1 MAIRIIEAAPGS
13 DTGERKVKI
22 LERAPDAAPKVEPRR
37 AVFDPLHDVAR
48 AFAPMIE
55 QGKADVAKM
64 RAGQSA
70 ASLNPFE
77 NPAIAAPIAALQAL
91 SNQFTGPASRAM
103 GRSGLPIYEPLAAP
117 GSAGFGKPTRKLE
130 GADRD
135 RAFEDVL
142 NTALAG
148 VRSVAPLRVGPPK
161 PTPARVVAS
170 KAEKRVGAAVE
181 RAIQRDAMTAADV
194 LAKTEKGTPS
204 FQAGGENLVSLAE
217 VAAQSPG
224 PARPILRQAA
234 RDYSATAPKRTKA
247 DIGTSLGGKG
257 DYLDTLDTLI
267 QTRKTDATKG
277 IKAIE
282 AAPVR
287 LDENSVLAL
296 RSDLAKGAIRDRAQN
311 SLASPDPAVREAGA
325 RLNRLAADVLDK
337 PGDVAITLR
346 DAQDISRSLQQ
357 SASAAYR
364 AGDGGRGEALSSLGK
379 AIRSNASDTQ
389 RGGVS
394 GYAEWLKK
402 YGDDVSN
409 EEALELGAN
418 VFKKENSAAA
428 IRKQLK
434 DAGDAER
441 DLFRKGVGEALLDRV
456 RQKGDVAELR
466 GLLKNEEFGD
476 RIALAFPDDAS
487 FAGFM
492 ESAAKRVAEQDRNN
506 QVFGGSPTY
515 SRQAARADLET
526 EGGEAMDTALDVVTL
541 NAKSLGKKAAQAG
554 LKGRR
559 ASILTDPKM
568 NEMLG
573 KVMSDPDELT
583 ALLNLLQ
590 AARASSASR
599 ASIAR
604 QAALPALTTSAAQ
617 KEN

>member
-1 MAIRIIEAAPGS
+1 MAN
-13 DTGERKVKI
+13 
-22 LERAPDAAPKVEPRR
+22 L
-37 AVFDPLHDVAR
+37 
-48 AFAPMIE
+48 
-55 QGKADVAKM
+55 
-64 RAGQSA
+64 RAGKSA
-70 ASLNPFE
+70 ASLNPLD
-77 NPAIAAPIAALQAL
+77 NPAIAGPLAALQAL
-91 SNQFTGPASRAM
+91 SNQVTGPASRAL
-103 GRSGLPIYEPLAAP
+103 GRSALPNYEPLP
-117 GSAGFGKPTRKLE
+117 SPLSKDFGKPVKRLE
-130 GADRD
+130 GEARD
-135 RAFEDVL
+135 NAFEDYL

-148 VRSVAPLRVGPPK
+148 VRSAAPLKVGPPK
-161 PTPARVVAS
+161 PAPPRVVAS
-170 KAEKRVGAAVE
+170 KAEKRVGAVVE

-194 LAKTEKGTPS
+194 LSKTEKGTPA

-224 PARPILRQAA
+224 PARSVLRQAA
-234 RDYSATAPKRTKA
+234 RDYSSTAPKRTKA
-247 DIGTSLGGKG
+247 DIGKSLGGKG

-267 QTRKTDATKG
+267 ETRKTDASKG

-282 AAPVR
+282 AAPVK

-296 RSDLAKGAIRDRAQN
+296 RSDLAKGAIRERAQN
-311 SLASPDPAVREAGA
+311 SLASPDPATREAGA
-325 RLNRLAADVLDK
+325 RLNRLAADVLDQ

-364 AGDGGRGEALSSLGK
+364 SGDGGRGEALSGLGK
-379 AIRSNASDTQ
+379 AIRSNASDPK
-389 RGGVS
+389 RGGVE

-402 YGDDVSN
+402 YGDDISN
-409 EEALELGAN
+409 EEALDLGVN

-434 DAGDAER
+434 DASESER

-466 GLLKNEEFGD
+466 SLMKNEEFGD
-476 RIALAFPDDAS
+476 RVALAFPDDAS

-515 SRQAARADLET
+515 ARQAARADLEA
-526 EGGEAMDTALDVVTL
+526 EGGEAMDTMADVVTL
-541 NAKSLGKKAAQAG
+541 DAKSLGKKAMKAG
-554 LKGRR
+554 LKGKRD
-559 ASILTDPKM
+559 SILSDPKM

-573 KVMSDPDELT
+573 KAMADPDQLT

-599 ASIAR
+599 ALVAR
-604 QAALPALTTSAAQ
+604 RAALPVLTTSAAQ